1 MPSGKNRKTEGG
13 NEKDTWEENEEMK
26 ESGCKKQKKLI
37 KIMDERQ
44 KSKYG

>member
-1 MPSGKNRKTEGG
+1 
-13 NEKDTWEENEEMK
+13 MK